1 MVPTPLVGIP
11 SHHHCGSTKTSLV
24 RCRGTRIALE
34 PDHIVR
40 GHENGILLRS
50 LTLNQR
56 DCDVQCANRPFELA
70 SSPKFMALADRQ
82 VRPKRKPV
90 ASSRIQAMP

>member
-1 MVPTPLVGIP
+1 MVPTPLVETP
-11 SHHHCGSTKTSLV
+11 SHHHCGLTKTSLV

-50 LTLNQR
+50 LTFDQ
-56 DCDVQCANRPFELA
+56 VMTMQCANRPFELA